1 MDVSNNHLRRQK
13 SVKFVDIHC
22 HCLAGYDDGPSDITE
37 SIALC
42 KALSEDNI
50 AVVIATPH
58 QLGRYEGLNEAQ
70 SIRDGVRKLNR
81 ILKSQRI
88 PIMVVPGGEVRVD
101 ERICQLLEDDKVLT
115 LADSGKYILIE
126 LPHQVFI
133 DIEPMLRDLVSIRV
147 KPIISH
153 VERIAALVKEP
164 NILLKWFEHSTSL
177 QITASSL
184 LGGFGI
190 EAERAAWSFLNSGWA
205 RLVASDSHDLNSRK
219 PAMRAAYNLITKKLG
234 KDLANQVCIENPLR
248 VVKALDILPGSVFEK
263 QEVNP

>member
-1 MDVSNNHLRRQK
+1 MDVYNNQLRRQE

-22 HCLAGYDDGPSDITE
+22 HCLAGFDDGPSDIIE

-42 KALSEDNI
+42 KALAEDNI

-70 SIRDGVRKLNR
+70 SIRDDVRKLNR

-88 PIMVVPGGEVRVD
+88 PVMVVPGGEVRVD
-101 ERICQLLEDDKVLT
+101 ERICQLLEDDKILT
-115 LADSGKYILIE
+115 LADNGRYILLE
-126 LPHQVFI
+126 LPHQVFF
-133 DIEPMLRDLVSIRV
+133 DIEPMLRELESIGV

-153 VERIAALVKEP
+153 VERITALIKEP
-164 NILLKWFEHSTSL
+164 NILLKWLGHSVNL

-190 EAERAAWSFLNSGWA
+190 EAERAAWIFLNSGWA
-205 RLVASDSHDLNSRK
+205 KLVASDSHDLNSRK

-248 VVKALDILPGSVFEK
+248 VIKALDILPGSVLQK
-263 QEVNP
+263 QEVVP